1 MHVMRFFA
9 ETFIFIVRT
18 PNTYKTM
25 PRLQYSTRVITFH
38 PPQNAP
44 NGAFTRPE
52 TTAGARWDCDARN
65 CFDARTTSDARGSN
79 DARTEWIANLSTI
92 SPPRSY
98 LAPVLAK
105 GQPKFRL
112 LGGRELWSGP
122 SQNALLHSLLGAM
135 LNWKLI
141 SDNLFDTCLC
151 DRWTQMNSTGW

>member
-9 ETFIFIVRT
+9 ETFIFIVTT
-18 PNTYKTM
+18 PNTHKTM
-25 PRLQYSTRVITFH
+25 PRVQYSTRVITFH

-52 TTAGARWDCDARN
+52 STAGARLDCDAYN

-98 LAPVLAK
+98 LAPVLA
-105 GQPKFRL
+105 
-112 LGGRELWSGP
+112 
-122 SQNALLHSLLGAM
+122 
-135 LNWKLI
+135 
-141 SDNLFDTCLC
+141 
-151 DRWTQMNSTGW
+151 

>member
-38 PPQNAP
+38 PTQNAP

-52 TTAGARWDCDARN
+52 TTAGARWDCDASN

-98 LAPVLAK
+98 LAPVLA
-105 GQPKFRL
+105 
-112 LGGRELWSGP
+112 
-122 SQNALLHSLLGAM
+122 
-135 LNWKLI
+135 
-141 SDNLFDTCLC
+141 
-151 DRWTQMNSTGW
+151 